1 MLSTL
6 TKRVIVIMQRLRV
19 FSVLD
24 ILKHMDQKTPLRRI
38 YDVVA
43 ILMGCGF
50 VCKDP
55 CRKKSY
61 FYRGMH
67 GVQSGKVSAT
77 RLLQCLSHRFFLHIC
92 NGKWHNKQRLSKV
105 IGLRRYY
112 DVLNV
117 MEAAGIVVTNW
128 KGQVRMVKEGLQPKE
143 EGDER
148 KVLTVSD
155 DDATNMVFL

>member
-1 MLSTL
+1 MLSTV

-50 VCKDP
+50 ICKDP

-67 GVQSGKVSAT
+67 GVQSGPPLGKVSTT

-117 MEAAGIVVTNW
+117 MEAAGIVVANW
-128 KGQVRMVKEGLQPKE
+128 KGQVRMVKEARFESKRN
-143 EGDER
+143 DN
-148 KVLTVSD
+148 
-155 DDATNMVFL
+155 DATNTVVLFQID